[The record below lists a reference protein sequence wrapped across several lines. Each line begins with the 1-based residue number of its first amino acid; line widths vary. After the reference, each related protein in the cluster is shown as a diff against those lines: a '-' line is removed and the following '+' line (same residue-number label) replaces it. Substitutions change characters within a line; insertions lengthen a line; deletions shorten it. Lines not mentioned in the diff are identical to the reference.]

1 VPRLRLLIAALAPVL
16 VAVACGG
23 GSGGATGPQRQG
35 QPRPFLMGVSSV
47 PRIPTDDAYKEAF
60 QLAGKAGDLVLVQRA
75 PPWDEFV
82 PGGTVSDRT
91 QRLTRLERDLAK
103 EYGLKL
109 FLAVDATDPQDR
121 GRLAGLPDDLRGADF
136 SDGRVRSA
144 FISYAKYLALN
155 YKPAYMALGV
165 EVDMYFNRRG
175 DAAFRTFQ
183 SLYFQAYD
191 AVKSVS
197 PSTQV
202 FPTFQYEDMQA
213 LLAVGST
220 IAQPAWSLVNR
231 FAPKIDALAVSS
243 FPGFVYG
250 SPDKVPGDYFDQLK
264 ARFQL
269 PLIIASTGWAS
280 GPAAPDAVSG
290 ESDQAAFLT
299 STLTAA
305 ERLGASVVVW
315 YLGRDVEPPV
325 SEGFQPLATSGL
337 LRADGSAKLAWA
349 VWRTYAERPV
359 ATTGN

>member
-1 VPRLRLLIAALAPVL
+1 LLFVALAAAL
-16 VAVACGG
+16 VALACGG
-23 GSGGATGPQRQG
+23 DGRAPAGPDRQG

-60 QLAGKAGDLVLVQRA
+60 ELAGKAGDLVLVQRA

-91 QRLTRLERDLAK
+91 QRLTRLERDLAQK
-103 EYGLKL
+103 YGLKL
-109 FLAVDATDPQDR
+109 FLAVDPTDPEDR

-213 LLAVGST
+213 LLSVGPVS
-220 IAQPAWSLVNR
+220 AQPAWSLVNR
-231 FAPKIDALAVSS
+231 FVPKIDALAVSS
-243 FPGFVYG
+243 FPGFVYA
-250 SPDKVPGDYFDQLK
+250 SPDKVPEGYLDQLK

-269 PLIIASTGWAS
+269 PLVVASTGWSS
-280 GPAAPDAVSG
+280 GLPGGDAVSG
-290 ESDQAAFLT
+290 EGEQAAFLT
-299 STLTAA
+299 STLAAA

-337 LRADGSAKLAWA
+337 LRADGGAKLAWA
-349 VWRTYAERPV
+349 VWRTYVERPV
-359 ATTGN
+359 GQAAK